1 MERKRNMQILG
12 IIIVKLIIFYILI
25 FLLCD
30 IILIFRKHLRETKIY
45 WNCVV
50 INGEVIIK
58 NKEYLEIYK
67 KNFSDDSGYDK
78 DFLEKYIGQE
88 DVIIK
93 IYDARGNGHHSCYM
107 ISELISVEYY

>member
-67 KNFSDDSGYDK
+67 KNFSMI
-78 DFLEKYIGQE
+78 LAM
-88 DVIIK
+88 IK
-93 IYDARGNGHHSCYM
+93 ILWKNILDKRMS
-107 ISELISVEYY
+107 

>member
-1 MERKRNMQILG
+1 MQILG

-67 KNFSDDSGYDK
+67 KNFSMI
-78 DFLEKYIGQE
+78 LAM
-88 DVIIK
+88 IK
-93 IYDARGNGHHSCYM
+93 ILWKNILDKRMS
-107 ISELISVEYY
+107 

>member
-1 MERKRNMQILG
+1 MQILG

-50 INGEVIIK
+50 TNGEVIIK

-78 DFLEKYIGQE
+78 DFLENYIGQQ
-88 DVIIK
+88 DLVIK
-93 IYDARGNGHHSCYM
+93 IYDERGNGYHSCYM